1 MAGLSA
7 GLVSG
12 SGCCGNVF
20 QELGLIGTIGEDD
33 DVPVES
39 ESDSGDEEE
48 EV

>member
-33 DVPVES
+33 DVPVEVIF
-39 ESDSGDEEE
+39 GHFIIRL
-48 EV
+48 